1 MICDLCSSE
10 NNSLDDRLGEMV
22 CDDCGYVMVAN
33 LYEETSSPIL
43 NSEQSLDIRTGD
55 KGQLGSNI
63 GSEGNSRLIRSLRKS
78 QMILRDRATQ
88 NMGKVILECN
98 MVLSPWLPNS
108 NLKERVHTYYKKF
121 FLDRHTWRWTVSAR
135 AVAIVF
141 IVLKENGMAVT
152 LSELSQSNNEN
163 KGHVS
168 KAARYFARELS
179 KPWLLNQMGIDNWVE
194 KCGNTLVY
202 LNGENFKQ
210 EEKREFISDSRIVSE
225 YISYQLEGRDIQFTK
240 LHLACCF
247 WITCLLRTRGT
258 WPEYTQADIC
268 HSCGASSHRSGNRHK
283 MHEMYSM
290 LNINKKGIKR
300 LSVEQFVAGVRYE

>member
-78 QMILRDRATQ
+78 QMRLRDRATQ
-88 NMGKVILECN
+88 NMGKGILECN

-179 KPWLLNQMGIDNWVE
+179 KPWLSIL
-194 KCGNTLVY
+194 
-202 LNGENFKQ
+202 
-210 EEKREFISDSRIVSE
+210 
-225 YISYQLEGRDIQFTK
+225 
-240 LHLACCF
+240 
-247 WITCLLRTRGT
+247 
-258 WPEYTQADIC
+258 
-268 HSCGASSHRSGNRHK
+268 
-283 MHEMYSM
+283 
-290 LNINKKGIKR
+290 
-300 LSVEQFVAGVRYE
+300 